1 MTKEEFSIWLK
12 DHNNKCSTK
21 QLKEIGLTLTE
32 INDIKKW
39 SDENGNP
46 VLIGYIDTEDEDYE
60 FTIQECPIVNPIQ
73 PPKTEEVVK
82 QFEKYFDCQHYER
95 PINLRDLNKKFYDK
109 FYEHK
114 GRRYRR

>member
-12 DHNNKCSTK
+12 EHNNKCSIK
-21 QLKEIGLTLTE
+21 QLKEIGLILTE
-32 INDIKKW
+32 INDLKKW

-46 VLIGYIDTEDEDYE
+46 VLIGYMYVEDEDYE
-60 FTIQECPIVNPIQ
+60 FTVQESPIVNPIQ
-73 PPKTEEVVK
+73 PPKTDEVV
-82 QFEKYFDCQHYER
+82 QQMEKYLYGQHYEQ
-95 PINLRDLNKKFYDK
+95 PINMKDLNKKWYDK

>member
-12 DHNNKCSTK
+12 EHDNKCSAK
-21 QLKEIGLTLTE
+21 QLKDIGLVLTE
-32 INDIKKW
+32 INDLKKW

-46 VLIGYIDTEDEDYE
+46 VLIGYMDIEDEDHE
-60 FTIQECPIVNPIQ
+60 FTVQECPIVNPIQ
-73 PPKTEEVVK
+73 PPKTDEVVK
-82 QFEKYFDCQHYER
+82 QFEKYLAPQHYEQ
-95 PINLRDLNKKFYDK
+95 PINLQDLNKKFYDK